1 MDTETKLK
9 AVATQMDL
17 EPAEERRTTTFPC
30 GVSTTPQPSKTQR
43 QELGIFDAVA
53 GNKRVPLLKTLLT
66 SACERNCNYCP
77 FRAGRSYR
85 RTTFKP
91 DEMATTFTQLHD
103 AGLVDGLFLS
113 SGIIGGGVR
122 TQDKIIAT
130 AEILRETH
138 QFRGYMH
145 LKIMPG
151 AERDQVERTMQ
162 LADRVSVNLEG
173 ANERRL
179 EKLAP
184 LKVFYD
190 ELVRPLQWVEEIR
203 RTQPAHQAW
212 NGRWPSSTTQFV
224 VGGVGESD
232 LELLSAAE
240 YLYRNAGLTRTYFS
254 AFRPISDTPFE
265 NNDAENPLR
274 EHRLYQASFL
284 LRDYGFDLEDL
295 PFTDAAGN
303 LPLTADP
310 KQAWA
315 DMHLG
320 DAPVELNRAS
330 REELLRVPAIGP
342 KSADKILRERRRGA
356 VRTLTDLKKL
366 GVHATRAAPYIL
378 LDGRRPAQQLKL
390 W

>member
-1 MDTETKLK
+1 METEAKLK
-9 AVATQMDL
+9 TVATQMDL
-17 EPAEERRTTTFPC
+17 EPAEEQSRTRFPC
-30 GVSTTPQPSKTQR
+30 GVSATPQPSKSQR

-53 GNKRVPLLKTLLT
+53 GSQRIPLLKTLLT

-85 RTTFKP
+85 RATFSP

-113 SGIIGGGVR
+113 SGIVGGGMR

-130 AEILRETH
+130 AEILRETY

-151 AERDQVERTMQ
+151 AERDQVERTME

-173 ANERRL
+173 PNGHRL
-179 EKLAP
+179 EQLAP
-184 LKVFYD
+184 RKTFYD

-203 RTQPAHQAW
+203 RTQPARKAW

-240 YLYRNAGLTRTYFS
+240 YLYHDAGLTRTYFS
-254 AFRPISDTPFE
+254 AFRPIIDTPFE
-265 NNDAENPLR
+265 NKSAENPVR

-284 LRDYGFDLEDL
+284 LRDYEFDLEDL
-295 PFTDAAGN
+295 PFSGKAGN
-303 LPLTADP
+303 LPLTTDP

-315 DMHLG
+315 EVHLR
-320 DAPVELNRAS
+320 DAPIELNRAS

-342 KSADKILRERRRGA
+342 KSADRILRERRRGTL
-356 VRTLTDLKKL
+356 RTLTDLKKL
-366 GVHATRAAPYIL
+366 GIQATRAAPYVL
-378 LDGRRPAQQLKL
+378 LDGCRPAQQLKL

>member
-1 MDTETKLK
+1 MDAETKLET
-9 AVATQMDL
+9 VATQMDL
-17 EPAEERRTTTFPC
+17 EPAEEQGSTTYPC
-30 GVSTTPQPSKTQR
+30 GVSATPKPSRSQR
-43 QELGIFDAVA
+43 ENLGIVDAVA
-53 GNKRVPLLKTLLT
+53 GNKRVPMLKTLLT

-85 RTTFKP
+85 RTTFSP

-113 SGIIGGGVR
+113 SGIVGGGVR
-122 TQDKIIAT
+122 TQDNIIAT
-130 AEILRETH
+130 AELLRETH
-138 QFRGYMH
+138 HFRGYMH

-173 ANERRL
+173 PNGHRL
-179 EKLAP
+179 EQLAP
-184 LKVFYD
+184 RKVFYD

-203 RTQPAHQAW
+203 RTQPAHRAW
-212 NGRWPSSTTQFV
+212 NGRWPSSVTQFV

-240 YLYRNAGLTRTYFS
+240 HLYRHAGLTRTYFS
-254 AFRPISDTPFE
+254 AFRPIVDTPFE
-265 NNDAENPLR
+265 NKAAENPLR

-295 PFTDAAGN
+295 PFTDDAGN
-303 LPLTADP
+303 LPLTTDP
-310 KQAWA
+310 KHAWA
-315 DMHLG
+315 EIHLR
-320 DAPVELNRAS
+320 DAPIDLNRAS

-342 KSADKILRERRRGA
+342 KSADKILRERRRGTL
-356 VRTLTDLKKL
+356 RTITDLKKL
-366 GVHATRAAPYIL
+366 GVQTARAVPYIL
-378 LDGRRPAQQLKL
+378 LDGHRPAKQLKL